1 MKRFQISK
9 WMENRQTFP
18 RHILRCAKPR
28 SVHWLMFVKGRFP
41 KFWMSRWSRYIF
53 FQVTK
58 ARLGNEVVYA
68 SAFWAKGQGKFWKL
82 KEIQRLSWFRSL
94 RSSIVVLF
102 CFRVRGTCR
111 ESRGPFQQQRGTRA
125 AAPSNQN
132 KKSAA
137 TPTRIKIY
145 HAKQTHLH
153 IATVLS
159 FWPVLNCLGLSN
171 TKSTFPFLC
180 RCGRNDVCSRTRPI
194 CGGWG
199 A

>member
-1 MKRFQISK
+1 MDGKSSNFSK
-9 WMENRQTFP
+9 SHVEM
-18 RHILRCAKPR
+18 C
-28 SVHWLMFVKGRFP
+28 
-41 KFWMSRWSRYIF
+41 
-53 FQVTK
+53 QVDWGQSIGWCLWK
-58 ARLGNEVVYA
+58 ADFLSFGWVVGVVVY
-68 SAFWAKGQGKFWKL
+68 FFKLPKEDLGMKWYILQHFEPKAKESFGNSKKFKGCL
-82 KEIQRLSWFRSL
+82 DSEVSEVLVLSYFVSELGEPVQSL
-94 RSSIVVLF
+94 
-102 CFRVRGTCR
+102 
-111 ESRGPFQQQRGTRA
+111 EDPFQQQRGTTRA

-137 TPTRIKIY
+137 TSTRIKIY
-145 HAKQTHLH
+145 HAKQIHLH
-153 IATVLS
+153 IATVPS